1 MSKTS
6 NTNSQQVEELKKRI
20 ATLEHALGATDVH
33 FTVHD
38 RQGRFLYVNPPGLAA
53 QNLRLEDV
61 EGKSWRELGFPKEV
75 GLPFDKQVEQV
86 FTEGVSIRTETEFP
100 TKDGP
105 RIFENVLQPAYDNTG
120 IVVALVATRQDI
132 TDIRTVE
139 EALRKSNTQLQES
152 NKQLKAEIE
161 KRAQIEAALEHLATT
176 DALTN
181 LHNRRHF
188 FELAEQELNR
198 AKRYQLY
205 FSLLM
210 IDLDNFKT
218 VNDKLGHLYGDR
230 VLQVVAKCIGQNS
243 RDVDIPGRY
252 GGDEFVILLPETQT
266 PFAQVFAERLCQV
279 ARTQLGDLEEIT
291 VPVTLSIGI
300 ANINWKADITFDTLL
315 DRADQAL
322 YDAKQAGRNQVAV
335 WQDRQIE

>member
-1 MSKTS
+1 MSKNN
-6 NTNSQQVEELKKRI
+6 NTNNKQVEELKKRI
-20 ATLEHALGATDVH
+20 AILEYALGATDVH

-38 RQGRFLYVNPPGLAA
+38 RQGRFLYVNPRGLAA

-75 GLPFDKQVEQV
+75 GIPFDKQVEQV
-86 FTEGVSIRTETEFP
+86 FTEEVNIRTETEFP
-100 TKDGP
+100 TKYGP
-105 RIFENVLQPAYDNTG
+105 RIFENVFQPAYDNTG
-120 IVVALVATRQDI
+120 NVVALVATRQDI

-139 EALRKSNTQLQES
+139 EALRKSNVQLQES
-152 NKQLKAEIE
+152 NRQLKAEIE
-161 KRAQIEAALEHLATT
+161 KRTQIEAALEHLATT

-188 FELAEQELNR
+188 FELAEQELAR
-198 AKRYQLY
+198 AKRYQLH

-210 IDLDNFKT
+210 IDLDNFKSA
-218 VNDKLGHLYGDR
+218 NDKLGHLYGDR

-252 GGDEFVILLPETQT
+252 GGDEFVILLPETE
-266 PFAQVFAERLCQV
+266 PSFAHVFAERLCQV
-279 ARTQLGDLEEIT
+279 TRTQLDEFEEMTI
-291 VPVTLSIGI
+291 PITLSIGI
-300 ANINWKADITFDTLL
+300 TNFSWDVEITFDTLL

-322 YDAKQAGRNQVAV
+322 YEAKQAGRDRVAI
-335 WQDRQIE
+335 WHDQ